1 MVAGAWGLGAG
12 GLGGAAQASGGFSL
26 PQDEAAELL
35 EQLLLQG
42 RMCLG
47 AVP

>member
-1 MVAGAWGLGAG
+1 MAVGALGLGGG
-12 GLGGAAQASGGFSL
+12 GLGGAAQAYGGFSL

-35 EQLLLQG
+35 EQLFLQG

-47 AVP
+47 AVL